1 MYQTYVCSVLL
12 LLSTCLRDLKY
23 FTASTITNI
32 VTAIHKMGTKYSK
45 NVKIPIVLLLC
56 RFLILSRSFSLN
68 LL

>member
-1 MYQTYVCSVLL
+1 MYQAYVCSVLL

-45 NVKIPIVLLLC
+45 NVKIPICSPPLQISYPIPQLQP
-56 RFLILSRSFSLN
+56 
-68 LL
+68 